1 MACRQLK
8 IWWLFVSLSLF
19 CQSAEALAPT
29 RPSKI
34 ATEPQRAQR
43 KMNDL
48 RNQRSQSEDDETAFS
63 RRNLFRQAGIA
74 SASIF
79 LSSIGFSN
87 PLPAQAADDLDFYL
101 VSWFSDILF
110 LDCRLGSWSK
120 MDFSDTR
127 TLLYTIFQNNN
138 SVQNHPSSRGYA
150 AGATVD
156 QIWKIQGHATSECQ
170 VSHQIHGA
178 KL

>member
-29 RPSKI
+29 RSSKV
-34 ATEPQRAQR
+34 TTRPQRDQT
-43 KMNDL
+43 NIHEV
-48 RNQRSQSEDDETAFS
+48 RNQQSQSEDNEAEFS

-87 PLPAQAADDLDFYL
+87 PLPAQAADDLDSYL
-101 VSWFSDILF
+101 VS
-110 LDCRLGSWSK
+110 
-120 MDFSDTR
+120 
-127 TLLYTIFQNNN
+127 
-138 SVQNHPSSRGYA
+138 
-150 AGATVD
+150 
-156 QIWKIQGHATSECQ
+156 
-170 VSHQIHGA
+170 
-178 KL
+178 